1 MTVRSDNVKH
11 DSLVNMKYDSLV
23 NMKHDNSVNMKHDST
38 VDMKHDSLVNKKH
51 GSTYNF
57 WYLLRHAWSVW
68 YGYACLIFVDLKKS
82 TQSVMNKNEMQ

>member
-23 NMKHDNSVNMKHDST
+23 NMKHDNSVNMKHDRT

-51 GSTYNF
+51 DSTYNF
-57 WYLLRHAWSVW
+57 WYLLRHADDACFCYVW
-68 YGYACLIFVDLKKS
+68 YGYGCLIFVDLK
-82 TQSVMNKNEMQ
+82 